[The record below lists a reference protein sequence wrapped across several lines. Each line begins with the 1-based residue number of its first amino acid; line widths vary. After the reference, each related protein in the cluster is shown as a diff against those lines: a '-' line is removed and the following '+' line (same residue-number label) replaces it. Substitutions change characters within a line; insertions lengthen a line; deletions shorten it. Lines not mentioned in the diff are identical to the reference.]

1 MYRFIKSDFM
11 RVAKENVCDMFDNSL
26 PGRLMLAII
35 IIFIIIMPII
45 IYLDIK
51 EQYKFDE
58 FFVSNSCK
66 NVEDVSKVNARRR
79 RHKKK
84 TI

>member
-51 EQYKFDE
+51 ACNYYYIYYNNANYYIFRYKR
-58 FFVSNSCK
+58 
-66 NVEDVSKVNARRR
+66 A
-79 RHKKK
+79 
-84 TI
+84 I